1 MGEYVE
7 ILDLLIV
14 SGVAVLSAVA
24 GFLVSLGRAATKL
37 NQEKAA
43 ESLGKAADAVSDA
56 ADKTEGFRRG

>member
-1 MGEYVE
+1 MAEYTE
-7 ILDLLIV
+7 LLDALIV

-24 GFLVSLGRAATKL
+24 GFLVALGRAAGKVK
-37 NQEKAA
+37 QEKAA